1 MTNLF
6 EGKTVAEISHA
17 MAELAS
23 AEQTKAQFRALDA
36 LPEGTRDSVVSALEK
51 DVLEFAGTFR
61 KHIDDMGMAPAKS
74 AWVNTKAPDTE
85 AAIREEQ
92 ALAELVQQVASR
104 KGNAADPMLTVAAQ
118 EIAKLTKEQAA
129 TENAVYG
136 AVFDAVEKVMIANG
150 IMPKAEEN
158 ARLEKIQDAFG
169 WRMSV
174 AVKEHFNAAGKFQQF
189 AQAPTDAE
197 NEQQRNALRGLL
209 MKSDAEATLG
219 YLKAT
224 DVFMGVAR
232 RVGSD
237 ADLAALLPKKDFD
250 ATDVDVLEKNKLPA
264 LAALVK
270 TAIQN
275 KPK

>member
-6 EGKTVAEISHA
+6 QGKTGAEIARA
-17 MAELAS
+17 MGELSS
-23 AEQTKAQFRALDA
+23 ADQTRAQFAALAA
-36 LPEGTRDSVVSALEK
+36 LPAETRDVVVNALEK
-51 DVLEFAGTFR
+51 DLLQLTGTFR
-61 KHIDDMGMAPAKS
+61 TYIDDMGMAPAKS
-74 AWVNTKAPDTE
+74 AWVNTKAPDTQ

-92 ALAELVQQVASR
+92 ALAEIVQQLAVL
-104 KGNAADPMLTVAAQ
+104 KGNTADPLVAAAQ
-118 EIAKLTKEQAA
+118 EIAKLTPAQTG

-136 AVFDAVEKVMIANG
+136 AIFDAIEKVMIASG

-158 ARLEKIQDAFG
+158 ERLAKIEDAFG

-189 AQAPTDAE
+189 AQAPTEAE

-209 MKSDAEATLG
+209 LKSDEEATLG
-219 YLKAT
+219 YLNAT
-224 DVFMGVAR
+224 DVFMSVAR

-237 ADLAALLPKKDFD
+237 DELAALLPKNKFD
-250 ATDVDVLEKNKLPA
+250 ATDVEVLEKHKLPS

-270 TAIQN
+270 TSIQN
-275 KPK
+275 KP

>member
-6 EGKTVAEISHA
+6 QGKTGAEIARA
-17 MAELAS
+17 MGELTS
-23 AEQTKAQFRALDA
+23 AEQTRAQFAALAA
-36 LPEGTRDSVVSALEK
+36 LPAETRDVVVDALEK
-51 DVLEFAGTFR
+51 DLLQLTGTFR
-61 KHIDDMGMAPAKS
+61 SYIDDMGMAPAKS
-74 AWVNTKAPDTE
+74 AWINTKAPDTQ

-92 ALAELVQQVASR
+92 ALAEIVQQLAVL
-104 KGNAADPMLTVAAQ
+104 KGNAADPLVTAAAQ
-118 EIAKLTKEQAA
+118 EIAKLTPAQTG

-136 AVFDAVEKVMIANG
+136 AIFDAIEKVMIASG

-158 ARLEKIQDAFG
+158 ERLEKIHDAFG

-189 AQAPTDAE
+189 AQAPTEAE

-209 MKSDAEATLG
+209 TKSDEEATLG

-224 DVFMGVAR
+224 DVFMSVAR

-237 ADLAALLPKKDFD
+237 ADLAALLPKNNFD
-250 ATDVDVLEKNKLPA
+250 ATDVEVLEKHKLPS

-270 TAIQN
+270 TSIQN

>member
-6 EGKTVAEISHA
+6 QGKTGAEIARA
-17 MAELAS
+17 MGELSS
-23 AEQTKAQFRALDA
+23 ADQTSAQFAALAA
-36 LPEGTRDSVVSALEK
+36 LPAETRDVVVNALEK
-51 DVLEFAGTFR
+51 DLLQLTGTFR
-61 KHIDDMGMAPAKS
+61 TYIDDMGMAPAKS
-74 AWVNTKAPDTE
+74 AWINTKAPDTQ

-92 ALAELVQQVASR
+92 ALAEIVRQLAVL
-104 KGNAADPMLTVAAQ
+104 KGNAADPVTAAAAQ
-118 EIAKLTKEQAA
+118 EIAKLTPAQTG

-136 AVFDAVEKVMIANG
+136 AIFDAIEQVMVANG

-158 ARLEKIQDAFG
+158 ERLAKIEDAFG

-189 AQAPTDAE
+189 AQAPTEAE

-209 MKSDAEATLG
+209 LKSDEEATLG

-224 DVFMGVAR
+224 DVFMSVAR

-237 ADLAALLPKKDFD
+237 DELAALLPKNKFD
-250 ATDVDVLEKNKLPA
+250 AADVEVLEKHKLPS

-270 TAIQN
+270 TSIQN
-275 KPK
+275 KP

>member
-6 EGKTVAEISHA
+6 QGKTGAEITRA
-17 MAELAS
+17 MGELTS
-23 AEQTKAQFRALDA
+23 AEQTRAQFAALAA
-36 LPEGTRDSVVSALEK
+36 LPAETRDTVVDALEK
-51 DVLEFAGTFR
+51 DLLQLTGTFR
-61 KHIDDMGMAPAKS
+61 TYIDDMGMAPAKS
-74 AWVNTKAPDTE
+74 AWINTKAPDTQ

-92 ALAELVQQVASR
+92 ALAEIVQQLAVL
-104 KGNAADPMLTVAAQ
+104 KGNAADPMVAAAAQ
-118 EIAKLTKEQAA
+118 EIAKLTPAQTG

-136 AVFDAVEKVMIANG
+136 AIFDAIEQVMVANG

-158 ARLEKIQDAFG
+158 ERLEKIHDAFG

-189 AQAPTDAE
+189 AQAPTEAE

-209 MKSDAEATLG
+209 TKSDEEATLG

-224 DVFMGVAR
+224 DVFMSVAR

-237 ADLAALLPKKDFD
+237 DELAALLPKNNFD
-250 ATDVDVLEKNKLPA
+250 ATDVEVLEKHKLPS

-270 TAIQN
+270 TSIQN
-275 KPK
+275 KP

>member
-6 EGKTVAEISHA
+6 QGKTGAEIARA
-17 MAELAS
+17 MGELAS
-23 AEQTKAQFRALDA
+23 AEQTRAQFAALAA
-36 LPEGTRDSVVSALEK
+36 LPAETRGVVVDALEK
-51 DVLEFAGTFR
+51 DLLQLTGTFR
-61 KHIDDMGMAPAKS
+61 TYIDDMGMAPAKS
-74 AWVNTKAPDTE
+74 AWINTKAPDTQ

-92 ALAELVQQVASR
+92 ALAEIVRQLAVL
-104 KGNAADPMLTVAAQ
+104 KGNAADPLVAAAAQ
-118 EIAKLTKEQAA
+118 EIAKLTPAQTE

-136 AVFDAVEKVMIANG
+136 ALFDAVEKVMIASG

-158 ARLEKIQDAFG
+158 ERLAKIEDAFG

-189 AQAPTDAE
+189 AQAPTEAE

-209 MKSDAEATLG
+209 TKSDEEATLG

-224 DVFMGVAR
+224 DVFMSVAR

-237 ADLAALLPKKDFD
+237 DELAALLPKNNFD
-250 ATDVDVLEKNKLPA
+250 AADVEVLEKHKLPS

-270 TAIQN
+270 TSIRN
-275 KPK
+275 KP

>member
-6 EGKTVAEISHA
+6 QGKTGAEIARA
-17 MAELAS
+17 MGELTS
-23 AEQTKAQFRALDA
+23 AEQTRAQFAALAA
-36 LPEGTRDSVVSALEK
+36 LPAETRDVVVNALEK
-51 DVLEFAGTFR
+51 DLLQLTGTFR
-61 KHIDDMGMAPAKS
+61 TYIDDMGMAPAKS
-74 AWVNTKAPDTE
+74 AWINTKAPDTQ

-92 ALAELVQQVASR
+92 ALAEIVQQLAVL
-104 KGNAADPMLTVAAQ
+104 KGNAADPLVVAAAQ
-118 EIAKLTKEQAA
+118 EIAKLTPAQTG

-136 AVFDAVEKVMIANG
+136 AIFDAIEKVMIASG

-158 ARLEKIQDAFG
+158 ERLAKIEDAFG
-169 WRMSV
+169 WHMSV

-189 AQAPTDAE
+189 AQAPTEAE

-209 MKSDAEATLG
+209 LKSDEEATLG

-224 DVFMGVAR
+224 DVFMSVAR

-237 ADLAALLPKKDFD
+237 DELAALLPKNKFD
-250 ATDVDVLEKNKLPA
+250 ATDVEVLEKHKLPS

-270 TAIQN
+270 TSIQN
-275 KPK
+275 KP

>member
-1 MTNLF
+1 
-6 EGKTVAEISHA
+6 
-17 MAELAS
+17 
-23 AEQTKAQFRALDA
+23 
-36 LPEGTRDSVVSALEK
+36 
-51 DVLEFAGTFR
+51 
-61 KHIDDMGMAPAKS
+61 
-74 AWVNTKAPDTE
+74 
-85 AAIREEQ
+85 
-92 ALAELVQQVASR
+92 
-104 KGNAADPMLTVAAQ
+104 
-118 EIAKLTKEQAA
+118 
-129 TENAVYG
+129 

-250 ATDVDVLEKNKLPA
+250 ATDVDVLEKNKLPS